1 MRKAKILALLLV
13 LGICLFSA
21 TCFSQDKVDKEVI
34 ARWHINYASY
44 LIDVGK
50 YMQALESYE
59 TAIELTSIRKTRL
72 DALLGKAMLLYTFL
86 DAPDEAIKVYRYI
99 RANFTEA
106 RELAYFR
113 EGFLL
118 YTLNR
123 TKEAKAVLKEYLKRY
138 PLGRFRFQAEA
149 ILKMIERIIKKPVP
163 VPKPP
168 IKIIRPRVRVRICRA
183 ARGLQLNSYKGSA
196 VCVKGIGCADSI
208 RIRLKH
214 GAIILNN
221 RKISEKSIL
230 LESDKPIEV
239 CCRKKRKRL
248 RGRIVVKQ
256 KRDGLLVINLVDI
269 EDYLLSVVPSES
281 YSTWPIEALKAQA
294 VCARTY
300 AYYQYLHR
308 KDREYDLVDDE
319 GDQAYKGVSTETKR
333 TTKAVRETEGLILSY
348 NNRPIL
354 AMYTANSGGTTADAG
369 AVFNLYKAYLIAK
382 SDPASLK
389 GKMARWERSFT
400 ARQIQN
406 ALLRIG
412 LRVNGIMNI
421 RPAQRGPSGRIIKVH
436 IISKNGTYIFR
447 TRTTLKR
454 ALRLPEILFTI
465 EKKGPLFIFKG
476 RGWGHGVGY
485 SQWGSAY
492 LGKTKGFKEILG
504 FYYPK
509 TYIKRMW

>member
-1 MRKAKILALLLV
+1 MRKAKTLMFLLSLE
-13 LGICLFSA
+13 ICLFSV
-21 TCFSQDKVDKEVI
+21 TCFSQSKIDKEVV

-50 YMQALESYE
+50 YMQALENYE
-59 TAIELTSIRKTRL
+59 TAIELTSIRKTKL

-99 RANFTEA
+99 KANFPEA
-106 RELAYFR
+106 KELAYFR

-123 TKEAKAVLKEYLKRY
+123 TKEAKAVLKEYLKKY
-138 PLGRFRFQAEA
+138 PSGRFRFQAEA
-149 ILKMIERIIKKPVP
+149 ILEMIEKIIKKP

-168 IKIIRPRVRVRICRA
+168 IKRIRPKVRVRICKSVRE
-183 ARGLQLNSYKGSA
+183 LMLNSYDGSA
-196 VCVKGIGCADSI
+196 VCVKGRVCANTM
-208 RIRLKH
+208 RIRLKR
-214 GAIILNN
+214 GVIILNN
-221 RKISEKSIL
+221 SKISEKSIL
-230 LESDKPIEV
+230 FESDMPIEV

-248 RGRIVVKQ
+248 RGKILVKQ
-256 KRDGLLVINLVDI
+256 KKDGLLVINLVDI

-281 YSTWPIEALKAQA
+281 YSTWPIETLKAQA

-319 GDQAYKGVSTETKR
+319 GDQAYKGVSIETKR
-333 TTKAVRETEGLILSY
+333 TTKAVRETQGLVLVY

-369 AVFNLYKAYLIAK
+369 AVFDLYKPYLIAK
-382 SDPASLK
+382 PDPASLK
-389 GKMARWERSFT
+389 GKMAKWERSFT
-400 ARQIQN
+400 ASQIQN

-412 LRVNGIMNI
+412 LRVNGIINI
-421 RPAQRGPSGRIIKVH
+421 KPAQRGPSGRIIKVYV
-436 IISKNGTYIFR
+436 ISKSRTYMLR

-465 EKKGPLFIFKG
+465 EKKDTMFIFKG

-492 LGKTKGFKEILG
+492 LGKTKDFKEILG

-509 TYIKRMW
+509 TYIKKMW